1 MDCVGASPEQ
11 PSPCGVWEGALVD
24 LAVML
29 RLCLWARPERRL
41 QLLALRVTQIT
52 VHYRNSL
59 FPNCP
64 ESHWRNRGVG
74 GIGRKQQQRWCFLK
88 MWQSG
93 SISLWGGRGRVLYL
107 LLHTHT
113 HLSALGKW
121 HHITL
126 EGPILIWDS
135 HYMLMALEWVDCL
148 SAVLQGLTELKFP
161 NCFPSFVPSVGHQSL
176 PGLHSIILRTYFS
189 SWNQTFP
196 IHAIPRFT
204 MTHTVPSDS
213 DFEVP
218 SIPAFSLYQMQ

>member
-1 MDCVGASPEQ
+1 MSGLFNAYQHKAQDSAEVEVTS
-11 PSPCGVWEGALVD
+11 LVNP
-24 LAVML
+24 
-29 RLCLWARPERRL
+29 LCCPRAWQAAYMTWSKHSILFRRI
-41 QLLALRVTQIT
+41 V
-52 VHYRNSL
+52 
-59 FPNCP
+59 CP
-64 ESHWRNRGVG
+64 YSYKATTINTHPHPHT
-74 GIGRKQQQRWCFLK
+74 
-88 MWQSG
+88 
-93 SISLWGGRGRVLYL
+93 
-107 LLHTHT
+107 HTHT

-148 SAVLQGLTELKFP
+148 PAVLQGLTELKFP

-213 DFEVP
+213 DFEFP